1 MAITPATL
9 CELKLVAGVGVAYT
23 STGVTTLLDKCTLC
37 NTTGGAVAVTLYLVP
52 SGGAATATHTIISG
66 RSIAAGETYICPEV
80 VGHILESG
88 ATLQGSGLDVT
99 LRASGRQVSGV

>member
-23 STGVTTLLDKCTLC
+23 STGVTTLLDKCT
-37 NTTGGAVAVTLYLVP
+37 
-52 SGGAATATHTIISG
+52 HTIISG
-66 RSIAAGETYICPEV
+66 RSIAAGETYMCPEV

-88 ATLQGSGLDVT
+88 ATLRGSGLDVT